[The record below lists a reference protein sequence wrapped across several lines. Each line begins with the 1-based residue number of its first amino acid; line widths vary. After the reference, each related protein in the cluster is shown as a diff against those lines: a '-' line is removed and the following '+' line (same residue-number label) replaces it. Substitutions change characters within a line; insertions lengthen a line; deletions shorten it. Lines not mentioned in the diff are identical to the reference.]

1 MDWYDYFPLGPGVN
15 DDEEQDDIWSI
26 WTFDG
31 DDFLKMWLLAW
42 GDHYEELFPSRDS
55 VSSRGESASHLQ
67 PTATTEHRRNAN
79 SSQLMIAHT
88 THATNNCY
96 RSQLMPHRE
105 YYWYELSW
113 NDL

>member
-42 GDHYEELFPSRDS
+42 GDHYEELFPVRPERFIQ
-55 VSSRGESASHLQ
+55 VLREQYVVFSRGTASLREEN
-67 PTATTEHRRNAN
+67 PPATYNPRRP
-79 SSQLMIAHT
+79 
-88 THATNNCY
+88 
-96 RSQLMPHRE
+96 RSTVETLI
-105 YYWYELSW
+105 LASV
-113 NDL
+113 NDGRPL

>member
-79 SSQLMIAHT
+79 SSQCKRRKTSMKLF
-88 THATNNCY
+88 
-96 RSQLMPHRE
+96 RRLLRFLQFWRP
-105 YYWYELSW
+105 
-113 NDL
+113 

>member
-42 GDHYEELFPSRDS
+42 GDHYEEL
-55 VSSRGESASHLQ
+55 
-67 PTATTEHRRNAN
+67 
-79 SSQLMIAHT
+79 MIAHT

>member
-42 GDHYEELFPSRDS
+42 GDHYEELFPVS
-55 VSSRGESASHLQ
+55 VSEAFAPSISRNYLEGQRLFERRIRQ
-67 PTATTEHRRNAN
+67 P
-79 SSQLMIAHT
+79 LT
-88 THATNNCY
+88 THGDHGAPSK
-96 RSQLMPHRE
+96 R
-105 YYWYELSW
+105 
-113 NDL
+113 